1 LHLFDVFYKIKI
13 VTNQIKKKPWNRVD
27 LPVYS
32 ISSKGNE
39 YDNMNIIT
47 YASAVSMKPKR
58 FICAVYKNTKT
69 LENVRLNGQF
79 VLQIL
84 SDNQFALVRLL
95 GKQTGYKINK
105 IERLNKRNLLSEW
118 NGFSILKEALAV
130 MDMKIIN
137 EIDGGDHVCFLCD
150 VAAYKNLNEGNELT
164 LNILSDKKIISI

>member
-1 LHLFDVFYKIKI
+1 LFDVFYKIKI

-69 LENVRLNGQF
+69 LENVRSNGQF

-84 SDNQFALVRLL
+84 TDNQYALVRLL
-95 GKQTGYKINK
+95 GKQTGNKINK
-105 IERLNKRNLLSEW
+105 IERLSKRNLLSEW

-130 MDMKIIN
+130 MEMKIIN

-150 VAAYKNLNEGNELT
+150 VVAYKNLNEGNELT
-164 LNILSDKKIISI
+164 LNILSEKKIISI

>member
-1 LHLFDVFYKIKI
+1 MFLKIHKNKI
-13 VTNQIKKKPWNRVD
+13 VSVQIKKKPWNRVD

-69 LENVRLNGQF
+69 LENVRLNGSF

-84 SDNQFALVRLL
+84 SDTQYALVRLL
-95 GKQTGYKINK
+95 GKQSGNKINK
-105 IERLNKRNLLSEW
+105 IGRLRKRNLISDW
-118 NGFSILKEALAV
+118 KGFNVLKDALAV
-130 MDMKIIN
+130 MEMNIIN

-150 VAAYKNLNEGNELT
+150 VVAYKNLNDGNELT
-164 LNILSDKKIISI
+164 LNILSEKKIISI

>member
-1 LHLFDVFYKIKI
+1 MHLFDVFYKIKI

-69 LENVRLNGQF
+69 LENVRSKGQF

-84 SDNQFALVRLL
+84 SDNQYALVRLL
-95 GKQTGYKINK
+95 GKQTGNKINK

-130 MDMKIIN
+130 MEMKIIN

-150 VAAYKNLNEGNELT
+150 VVAYKNLNDGYELT

>member
-1 LHLFDVFYKIKI
+1 VS
-13 VTNQIKKKPWNRVD
+13 TQIKKKPWNRVD

-39 YDNMNIIT
+39 NDNMNIIT

-69 LENVRLNGQF
+69 LENVRSNGQF

-84 SDNQFALVRLL
+84 TDNQYALVRLL
-95 GKQTGYKINK
+95 GKQTGKKINK

-130 MDMKIIN
+130 MEMKIIN

-150 VAAYKNLNEGNELT
+150 VVAYKNLNDGNELT

>member
-1 LHLFDVFYKIKI
+1 M
-13 VTNQIKKKPWNRVD
+13 TNQIKKKPWNRVD

-69 LENVRLNGQF
+69 LENVRSNGQF

-84 SDNQFALVRLL
+84 SDNQYVLVRLL
-95 GKQTGYKINK
+95 GKQTGNKINK
-105 IERLNKRNLLSEW
+105 IERLSKRNLLSEW
-118 NGFSILKEALAV
+118 NGFSILKDALAI
-130 MDMKIIN
+130 MEMKIIN
-137 EIDGGDHVCFLCD
+137 EMDGGDHVCFLCD
-150 VAAYKNLNEGNELT
+150 VVAYKNLNEGNELT

>member
-1 LHLFDVFYKIKI
+1 VS
-13 VTNQIKKKPWNRVD
+13 TQIKKKPWNRVD

-69 LENVRLNGQF
+69 LENVRSNGQF

-95 GKQTGYKINK
+95 GKQTGNKINK

-130 MDMKIIN
+130 MELKIIN
-137 EIDGGDHVCFLCD
+137 EMDGGDHVCFLCD
-150 VAAYKNLNEGNELT
+150 VVAYKNLNEGKELT
-164 LNILSDKKIISI
+164 LNILSEKKIISI

>member
-1 LHLFDVFYKIKI
+1 LFDVFYKIKI

-69 LENVRLNGQF
+69 LENVRSNGAF

-84 SDNQFALVRLL
+84 SDTQYALVRLL
-95 GKQTGYKINK
+95 GKQTGNKINK

-118 NGFSILKEALAV
+118 NGFNILKEALAV
-130 MDMKIIN
+130 MEMKIIN

-150 VAAYKNLNEGNELT
+150 VVSYKNLNDGKELT

>member
-1 LHLFDVFYKIKI
+1 MFLKIHKNKI
-13 VTNQIKKKPWNRVD
+13 LSVQIKKKPWNRVD

-39 YDNMNIIT
+39 CDNMNIIT

-69 LENVRLNGQF
+69 LENVRLNRTF

-84 SDNQFALVRLL
+84 SDTQYAMVRLL
-95 GKQTGYKINK
+95 GKQTGNKINK
-105 IERLNKRNLLSEW
+105 IERLSKRNLLSEW
-118 NGFSILKEALAV
+118 NGFSILKDALAI
-130 MDMKIIN
+130 MEMKIIN

-150 VAAYKNLNEGNELT
+150 VVAYKNLNDGNELT

>member
-1 LHLFDVFYKIKI
+1 

-69 LENVRLNGQF
+69 LENVRSNGQF

-84 SDNQFALVRLL
+84 SDNQYALVRLL
-95 GKQTGYKINK
+95 GKQTGNKINK
-105 IERLNKRNLLSEW
+105 IERLRKRNLISEW

-130 MDMKIIN
+130 MEMKIIN

-150 VAAYKNLNEGNELT
+150 VVSYKNLNEGNELT
-164 LNILSDKKIISI
+164 LNILSEKKIISI

>member
-1 LHLFDVFYKIKI
+1 MFDVFHKIKI

-69 LENVRLNGQF
+69 LENVILNGVF

-84 SDNQFALVRLL
+84 SDSQYALVRLL
-95 GKQTGYKINK
+95 GKQSGNKINK
-105 IERLNKRNLLSEW
+105 IERLRKRNLISEW
-118 NGFSILKEALAV
+118 KGFTILKDALAI
-130 MDMKIIN
+130 MEMNIIQ

-150 VAAYKNLNEGNELT
+150 VLAYKNLNDGNELT

>member
-1 LHLFDVFYKIKI
+1 
-13 VTNQIKKKPWNRVD
+13 
-27 LPVYS
+27 VYS

-69 LENVRLNGQF
+69 LENVRSNGAF

-84 SDNQFALVRLL
+84 SDTQYALVRLL
-95 GKQTGYKINK
+95 GKQSGNKINK
-105 IERLNKRNLLSEW
+105 IERLNKRNLLLEW

-130 MDMKIIN
+130 IEMNIIQ
-137 EIDGGDHVCFLCD
+137 EMDGGDHVCFLCD
-150 VAAYKNLNEGNELT
+150 VVAYKNLNEGKELT

>member
-1 LHLFDVFYKIKI
+1 VS
-13 VTNQIKKKPWNRVD
+13 TQIKKKPWNRVD

-39 YDNMNIIT
+39 QDNMNIIT

-69 LENVRLNGQF
+69 LENVILNGVF

-84 SDNQFALVRLL
+84 SDSQYALVRLL
-95 GKQTGYKINK
+95 GKQSGNKINK
-105 IERLNKRNLLSEW
+105 IERLRKRNLISEW
-118 NGFSILKEALAV
+118 KGFTILKDALAI
-130 MDMKIIN
+130 MEMNIIQ

-150 VAAYKNLNEGNELT
+150 VLAYKNLNDGNELT

>member
-1 LHLFDVFYKIKI
+1 V
-13 VTNQIKKKPWNRVD
+13 VNQIKKKPWNRVD

-69 LENVRLNGQF
+69 LENVRSDGQF

-95 GKQTGYKINK
+95 GKQSGNKINK
-105 IERLNKRNLLSEW
+105 IKRLNKRNLLSEW

-130 MDMKIIN
+130 MEMKIIN

-150 VAAYKNLNEGNELT
+150 VVAYKNLNEGKELT
-164 LNILSDKKIISI
+164 LNILSEKKIISI

>member
-1 LHLFDVFYKIKI
+1 LFDVFYKIKI

-32 ISSKGNE
+32 ISSNGNE
-39 YDNMNIIT
+39 FGNMNIIT
-47 YASAVSMKPKR
+47 YATAVSMTPKR

-69 LENVRLNGQF
+69 LENVILNGVF

-84 SDNQFALVRLL
+84 SDSQYALVRLL
-95 GKQTGYKINK
+95 GKQSGNKINK
-105 IERLNKRNLLSEW
+105 IERLRKRNLISEW
-118 NGFSILKEALAV
+118 KGFTILKDALAI
-130 MDMKIIN
+130 MEMNIIQ

-150 VAAYKNLNEGNELT
+150 VVAYKNLNDGNELT

>member
-1 LHLFDVFYKIKI
+1 MS
-13 VTNQIKKKPWNRVD
+13 TQIKKKPWNRVD

-39 YDNMNIIT
+39 QDNMNIIT

-69 LENVRLNGQF
+69 LENVILNGVF

-84 SDNQFALVRLL
+84 SDSQYALVRLL
-95 GKQTGYKINK
+95 GKQSGNKINK
-105 IERLNKRNLLSEW
+105 IERLRKRNLISEW
-118 NGFSILKEALAV
+118 KGFTILKDALAI
-130 MDMKIIN
+130 MEMNIIQ

-150 VAAYKNLNEGNELT
+150 VLAYKNLNDGNELT

>member
-1 LHLFDVFYKIKI
+1 LFDVFYKIKI

-39 YDNMNIIT
+39 CDNMNIIT

-69 LENVRLNGQF
+69 LENVRSNGQF

-95 GKQTGYKINK
+95 GKQTGNKINK

-130 MDMKIIN
+130 MEMKIIN

-150 VAAYKNLNEGNELT
+150 VVAYKNINDGNELT

>member
-1 LHLFDVFYKIKI
+1 MFDVFYKIKI

-69 LENVRLNGQF
+69 LENVRSNGQF

-84 SDNQFALVRLL
+84 SDSQYALVRLL
-95 GKQTGYKINK
+95 GKQTGNKINK
-105 IERLNKRNLLSEW
+105 IERLSKRNLLSEW
-118 NGFSILKEALAV
+118 NGFSILKDALAI
-130 MDMKIIN
+130 MEMKIIN

-150 VAAYKNLNEGNELT
+150 VVAYKNINEGNELT

>member
-1 LHLFDVFYKIKI
+1 MFDVFYKIKT

-69 LENVRLNGQF
+69 LENVRSNGAF

-84 SDNQFALVRLL
+84 SDTQYALVRLL
-95 GKQTGYKINK
+95 GKQSGNKINK
-105 IERLNKRNLLSEW
+105 IERLNKRNLLLEW
-118 NGFSILKEALAV
+118 NGFSILKEVLAV
-130 MDMKIIN
+130 IEMNIIQ
-137 EIDGGDHVCFLCD
+137 EMDGGDHVCFLCD
-150 VAAYKNLNEGNELT
+150 VVAYKNLNEGKELT

>member
-1 LHLFDVFYKIKI
+1 LFFYKIKI

-69 LENVRLNGQF
+69 LENVRSNGAF

-84 SDNQFALVRLL
+84 SDTQYALVRLL
-95 GKQTGYKINK
+95 GKQTGNKINK
-105 IERLNKRNLLSEW
+105 IERLSKRNLLSEW

-130 MDMKIIN
+130 MEMKIIN

-150 VAAYKNLNEGNELT
+150 VVSYKNLNDGKELT